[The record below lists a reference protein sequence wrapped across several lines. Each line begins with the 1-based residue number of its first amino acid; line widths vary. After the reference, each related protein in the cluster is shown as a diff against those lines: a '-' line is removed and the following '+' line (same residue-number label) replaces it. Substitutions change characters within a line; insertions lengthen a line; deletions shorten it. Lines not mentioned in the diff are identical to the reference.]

1 MAVLSQILGFSC
13 CPKFGCQLPLNGP
26 RRYHEPKLPRMISRA
41 NKYRVTPE
49 ELQKT
54 KAENEE
60 LRKQLADVYAK
71 LGNMDRAVGI
81 AAMVMDR

>member
-1 MAVLSQILGFSC
+1 
-13 CPKFGCQLPLNGP
+13 
-26 RRYHEPKLPRMISRA
+26 MISRA

-49 ELQKT
+49 ELQKA

-60 LRKQLADVYAK
+60 LRKQLADANAK
-71 LGNMDRAVGI
+71 LGNMDQAVSI

>member
-1 MAVLSQILGFSC
+1 
-13 CPKFGCQLPLNGP
+13 
-26 RRYHEPKLPRMISRA
+26 
-41 NKYRVTPE
+41 VTPE

-60 LRKQLADVYAK
+60 LRKQLADVNAK